1 VKRREFIT
9 LLGGA
14 AAWPLAASA
23 QQPARPVIGYLNSRA
38 RGDSVTALAAFHRGL
53 KEAGYI
59 EGHNVAIEYRWA
71 EGHYDRLRVLAADL
85 VHRQVTVITATTN
98 PATSAKAA
106 TAIVPVV
113 FFTGDDPVTTGLV
126 ASLNRPG
133 GNLTGVTTLNVE
145 IGPKR
150 LELLH
155 ELVPGATTFAL
166 LVNPGNPFSETLSR
180 DAEAA
185 ARALGLQLH
194 VLQASTEG
202 ELNTA
207 FASLVHLRAGA
218 LFIGNDA
225 FFASRSEQLAAL
237 ALRYAVPTI
246 FAYHEFA
253 AAGGLMSYGSNLKR
267 SLSSDRRLHR
277 PNTRRREAGRPAGLA
292 SHESRTHSQP
302 QDRQGTRTDHSVAAP
317 GPRR

>member
-1 VKRREFIT
+1 MKRREFIT

-98 PATSAKAA
+98 PATLAAKAA

-237 ALRYAVPTI
+237 SLRYAVPTI

-253 AAGGLMSYGSNLKR
+253 AAGGLMSYGSNLNEAYR
-267 SLSSDRRLHR
+267 LSVY
-277 PNTRRREAGRPAGLA
+277 TGRILEGAKPADL
-292 SHESRTHSQP
+292 P
-302 QDRQGTRTDHSVAAP
+302 V
-317 GPRR
+317 

>member
-98 PATSAKAA
+98 PATLAAKAA

-133 GNLTGVTTLNVE
+133 GNLTGVTTLNTE
-145 IGPKR
+145 LAPKR
-150 LELLH
+150 RRNTIGRGNHGHLAANQICRPYRQSIV
-155 ELVPGATTFAL
+155 VP
-166 LVNPGNPFSETLSR
+166 LSPAVV
-180 DAEAA
+180 DK
-185 ARALGLQLH
+185 H
-194 VLQASTEG
+194 V
-202 ELNTA
+202 
-207 FASLVHLRAGA
+207 
-218 LFIGNDA
+218 A
-225 FFASRSEQLAAL
+225 FFNIASFTQTLAKGDDHVAHIPK
-237 ALRYAVPTI
+237 PTR
-246 FAYHEFA
+246 H
-253 AAGGLMSYGSNLKR
+253 
-267 SLSSDRRLHR
+267 
-277 PNTRRREAGRPAGLA
+277 
-292 SHESRTHSQP
+292 
-302 QDRQGTRTDHSVAAP
+302 
-317 GPRR
+317 